1 MTVSADKASVSAL
14 NLDTKEF
21 TPRAA
26 PEAPVGDDVVSIDP
40 LVEESRSRPSSTLSR
55 REWLV
60 SAASAIGFVSA
71 AVAMVLLFGA
81 GFSSLSSGTAV
92 FFIACYAAVSRIEFE
107 IGTGSAVPTELVM
120 VPMLFAL
127 PPAVVPL
134 AVAIAYLAAAIVDV
148 ATGQLRARRLPVVLS
163 TCWYVLGPALVLAA
177 WGTRTPRWDDL
188 PVYAAAL
195 LAQFGFDLGSSI
207 VREWAG
213 FGVSPASV
221 MRFLRSVF
229 LVDALLAPVGLT
241 AAFVVAT
248 EPAALLGV
256 LPLAVLLWLFARDR
270 HARIDQALAL
280 SHAYVGESNRARHDS
295 LTGLLNRLGWDEAF
309 QAQQQHAAASGE
321 ATSLIVVDVDGLK
334 AANDRHGHEFGDA
347 VIRAIARVLTSSVR
361 TDDVVARLG
370 GDEFAV
376 LLPASNERECD
387 RIVRRLHE
395 LIQRKRVG
403 SIALSAS
410 IGSATCRGSDDL
422 AEALRRADDRMYQ
435 AKTSAPP
442 QPAPEV
448 DRRRH

>member
-1 MTVSADKASVSAL
+1 MAVSADKASVSAL
-14 NLDTKEF
+14 NLDTKGF
-21 TPRAA
+21 TATAA
-26 PEAPVGDDVVSIDP
+26 VAAPVGDEVVSIDP
-40 LVEESRSRPSSTLSR
+40 LVEECRTRPSATPTR
-55 REWLV
+55 RELLV
-60 SAASAIGFVSA
+60 SAASATGFVA
-71 AVAMVLLFGA
+71 AAMAMVPLFGA
-81 GFSSLSSGTAV
+81 GFASLASGTAV
-92 FFIACYAAVSRIEFE
+92 FFIICYAAVSRIEFE

-127 PPAVVPL
+127 PPALVPV
-134 AVAIAYLAAAIVDV
+134 AVAIAYLAAAVVDV

-163 TCWYVLGPALVLAA
+163 TCWYALGPALVLAA
-177 WGTRTPRWDDL
+177 WGARAPSWHDL
-188 PVYAAAL
+188 PLYAAAL
-195 LAQFGFDLGSSI
+195 LAQFGFDLVSSV

-256 LPLAVLLWLFARDR
+256 LPLAALLWLFARDR

-280 SHAYVGESNRARHDS
+280 SQAYVGESNRARHDG

-347 VIRAIARVLTSSVR
+347 VIRAIARVLATSVR

-376 LLPASNERECD
+376 MLPGGNERECD
-387 RIVRRLHE
+387 RIVRRLRE

-403 SIALSAS
+403 SVALSAS
-410 IGSATCRGSDDL
+410 IGSATCRGTDDL
-422 AEALRRADDRMYQ
+422 ADALRRADARMYQ
-435 AKTSAPP
+435 AKTSAQRLPVRE
-442 QPAPEV
+442 A